1 MIMTNITS
9 GEDRVSSVKASRGRP
24 MPGGGYCACP
34 ALISVHSA
42 GAAVYLDIES
52 DGSQKIELA
61 VNSEQALDLICALH
75 EHLKNHAERR
85 REVDSILDQLEV

>member
-1 MIMTNITS
+1 MIMANITS
-9 GEDRVSSVKASRGRP
+9 GEGRVSSVKASRGRP

-61 VNSEQALDLICALH
+61 VNSDQELDLIRALH

-85 REVDSILDQLEV
+85 REVYSALDQLGV